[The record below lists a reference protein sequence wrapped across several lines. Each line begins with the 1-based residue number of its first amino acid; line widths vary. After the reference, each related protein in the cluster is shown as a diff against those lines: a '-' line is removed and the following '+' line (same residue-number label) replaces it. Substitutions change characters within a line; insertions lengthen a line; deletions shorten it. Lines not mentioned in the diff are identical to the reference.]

1 MCAYNLSA
9 IDQIFESG
17 QIKQPRNTRENSHLS
32 WELYSG
38 SIPANLGTCAS
49 SDETPSTTAASIG
62 QNSETNYLPIA
73 HKWIEPMT
81 GSILAHS
88 NTHNF
93 QSLDSVT
100 SANYTFVHVV
110 TNSLKVLKLTVDRVT
125 LKTHVTHSIQL
136 PKVTSNEFS
145 DGLFN
150 DNFTYFAKTHSNNVF
165 VGSTWSVYKAPTSLC
180 PTFTSCSD
188 CLLSSNDFEC
198 RWSSSN
204 RKCFSIFESTE
215 ISVENSDDVMSKDH
229 LMTSR
234 NKSCPGEDTLN
245 KTYHITFLPPLPS
258 EQATS
263 PVFSASEITLFCGA
277 NFRIES
283 LSKSVKSLENT
294 EMNLPNARWYEN
306 SRDISQGVGKCGS
319 VGINV
324 LSCNDSISILGS
336 PVETQI
342 SEGILKTISGFTYSI
357 LRVSAHHTANY
368 TCIFHYGP
376 KSFISNS
383 VLLRVKSRKE
393 HVDNVYTSYIEQLK
407 QYYVQTCNME
417 TYCATDGCKVDNKN
431 RFQSCLRDQTK
442 NPS

>member
-1 MCAYNLSA
+1 MYNLSA
-9 IDQIFESG
+9 IDQIFDSG
-17 QIKQPRNTRENSHLS
+17 KIKQPRNTRENAHLS
-32 WELYSG
+32 WELYAG
-38 SIPANLGTCAS
+38 SIPANLGTCANT
-49 SDETPSTTAASIG
+49 DETPPNTTSG
-62 QNSETNYLPIA
+62 PDDQNVGTNYLPIA

-81 GSILAHS
+81 GSILAFS

-100 SANYTFVHVV
+100 SANYTFIHVV
-110 TNSLKVLKLTVDRVT
+110 TNELKLLKLTVDRLT

-136 PKVTSNEFS
+136 PKVSTGEFS

-150 DNFTYFAKTHSNNVF
+150 DNFTYFIKSYDNNVY
-165 VGSTWSVYKAPTSLC
+165 VGSTWSLFKAPMSLC
-180 PTFTSCSD
+180 STFTSCSD
-188 CLLSSNDFEC
+188 CLLTSRDLEC
-198 RWSSSN
+198 RWHSSN
-204 RKCFSIFESTE
+204 QKCFSIFDQL
-215 ISVENSDDVMSKDH
+215 ENTDENDVMSKEQ
-229 LMTSR
+229 LMTSQL
-234 NKSCPGEDTLN
+234 NKSCPAEDSLN

-258 EQATS
+258 EQAPS

-283 LSKSVKSLENT
+283 LSKNGKSLENT

-319 VGINV
+319 VGVNV

-336 PVETQI
+336 PVESQT
-342 SEGILKTISGFTYSI
+342 SEGVLQTISGFTYSI
-357 LRVSAHHTANY
+357 LRVSAHHNANY

-417 TYCATDGCKVDNKN
+417 TYCATDGCKVENKN
-431 RFQSCLRDQTK
+431 RFQSCLIDQTK
-442 NPS
+442 NPP